1 MQWGFWEHSKIV
13 SILILD
19 IVTRNQFVD
28 LTFMILFPRNRTRWC
43 LSCVTLASDRT
54 GGMTSHLGTPNWT
67 APEVFVEA
75 SRLIYFENFYSVQG
89 PCSIKVHTHLCYE
102 FSTHIKFAEVG
113 KQIFKKLQ
121 VHKFLGL
128 FLYCQFT
135 KFCRCASLQI
145 FIINPQITN
154 QPFSTKYCTPLW
166 QNSPKVIFVNIFLCM
181 HYMLYL

>member
-1 MQWGFWEHSKIV
+1 MVLKLCDFGQA
-13 SILILD
+13 
-19 IVTRNQFVD
+19 RN
-28 LTFMILFPRNRTRWC
+28 I
-43 LSCVTLASDRT
+43 DRT

-102 FSTHIKFAEVG
+102 LSTHNKFAEVG
-113 KQIFKKLQ
+113 KQIFLKLQ

-154 QPFSTKYCTPLW
+154 QPFSTKYCTPL
-166 QNSPKVIFVNIFLCM
+166 
-181 HYMLYL
+181 